1 MKFLPAIDIMGGKC
15 VRLSGGDYSKSKVY
29 SENPREIGLQWRDKG
44 IRAVHVVDL
53 DGAKKG
59 ELLNISTI
67 IKLREIL
74 DDCYM
79 QVGGGIRSVDAI
91 NTYLDAGI
99 NKVIIGTKILE
110 TPTFIESIPESL
122 LKKVIIDVAI
132 KNNNLVTD
140 GWLEKS
146 DVSLDNFLKQLEKNS
161 VTEIVLT
168 DVSKDGMLSG
178 VNIELIENILEK
190 TNISVIASGGI
201 SSLNDIDKIC
211 EINSN
216 RISGMIIGKA
226 IYEGRITIEDLVKLS
241 NK

>member
-1 MKFLPAIDIMGGKC
+1 
-15 VRLSGGDYSKSKVY
+15 
-29 SENPREIGLQWRDKG
+29 
-44 IRAVHVVDL
+44 
-53 DGAKKG
+53 
-59 ELLNISTI
+59 
-67 IKLREIL
+67 
-74 DDCYM
+74 M

-99 NKVIIGTKILE
+99 SKVIIGTKILE
-110 TPTFIESIPESL
+110 TPKFIESIPESL

-211 EINSN
+211 GINSN